1 VLLRQQGF
9 TLIEIV
15 LSLALTAMLL
25 SLLSTGMYAVMNDW
39 ENDTA
44 VLDES
49 LDETVA
55 ILQLERALQGAF
67 PHSYRDV
74 NSLGRL
80 VYFQGEDEILSWVS
94 TVSPQRTGG
103 LTAWR
108 LESVDDEG
116 VYLQL
121 APAMSDDPVPR
132 LEDVEPVLLLPHYT
146 ARFSYLY
153 EELDFSK
160 RWREDW
166 PGREMHILPLAVH
179 VLLTP
184 IEEDGRRGVLN
195 IVSRIRAYEHRQLRP
210 SFTPQQSTSVR
221 APASPQL
228 GGP

>member
-1 VLLRQQGF
+1 MLLRQQGF

-166 PGREMHILPLAVH
+166 PGQEMHILPLAVH